1 MATGYKV
8 YCPSTSFST
17 YSGKWMG
24 SVTTWAWEFETYV
37 KVRVQFYTTQK
48 QVRSKVQGTDYF
60 YGSAVLGG
68 QTYDFRIA
76 YLGYPGVNSS
86 YTFEQEVKIP
96 FDSSGKA
103 EFSFAVS
110 VQGAAGTYLQG
121 YSLGGSLSH
130 TFTNQAKPG
139 TLELSPSA
147 KKMGDSVTLAV
158 RGGEG
163 TVRYRIAYAFGALT
177 GLIEEKQMIAEDA
190 ALYETEWIIP
200 DLLEGCPNATGGML
214 TLTCETYRFDTLI
227 GTSQVEREISVFP
240 AAIMDPP
247 GEINI
252 GYDAA
257 FAIERP
263 SERYSITL
271 RYRLLGQEG
280 VIGEGI
286 LEDAYT
292 WAVPLSLGKAMPA
305 TDSETIYIFC
315 DTYHGTALVG
325 SECYSCNA
333 VVHAYNALYKPVI
346 DRLRIRKFV
355 PDAPE
360 TFQGLLLQ
368 NVSRVDLLVDAHSN
382 CSELAA
388 YRFRGFGTEITLA
401 AEGFSGFLGV
411 PVNGY
416 PGDNSISITVTDR
429 RGGTETNYYTLSVL
443 PYSKPRV
450 IPYSLGEITYAAPI
464 CFRSDREG
472 MASGSGSYLR
482 LMAGKLYSE
491 ILSGE
496 GNINGAE
503 LSYRIRKSGEDWPEE
518 FQELL
523 PFGSEE
529 NYVSRNLENAFPDPD
544 ASYQVELRVKDLLGF
559 SHSYLV
565 KVSSRKVNFS
575 LLCAADGAAFGKTA
589 EHPGVVE
596 IAQDM
601 TLWVRGG
608 LKVDGA
614 VWQQLEAVESTNIW
628 ESGYAHGRRSA
639 SGCFYRLEQDSGVS
653 VVFNR
658 AIKWSG
664 SRITVNAEPIP
675 QQNCPPAPVSAI
687 CPAENGFVLATVG
700 TDGYITVDL
709 AWNSK
714 SATQYNWIDG
724 FIQYW
729 KEDI

>member
-17 YSGKWMG
+17 YSGKWTG
-24 SVTTWAWEFETYV
+24 SVTTWAWEYETYV
-37 KVRVQFYTTQK
+37 KVRVQFYTTQN
-48 QVRSKVQGTDYF
+48 QVNSKVQGTDYF
-60 YGSAVLGG
+60 YGSTVLCG

-86 YTFEQEVKIP
+86 DTFEQEVDIP
-96 FDSSGKA
+96 FDSNGKA
-103 EFSFAVS
+103 EFSFVVS

-130 TFTNQAKPG
+130 TFTNQAKAG

-147 KKMGDSVTLAV
+147 QKMGDSATLAV
-158 RGGEG
+158 TGGEG
-163 TVRYRIAYAFGALT
+163 TVRYRIAYTFGTLT

-200 DLLEGCPNATGGML
+200 DLLEGCPNATSGML

-227 GTSQVEREISVFP
+227 GTSQVQREISVFP
-240 AAIMDPP
+240 AATLEPP
-247 GEINI
+247 GEIDI

-263 SERYSITL
+263 SERYSVTL

-292 WAVPLSLGKAMPA
+292 WAVPLALGKAMPA

-325 SECYSCNA
+325 TVGYSCTA
-333 VVHAYNALYKPVI
+333 VVYVYNTLYKPVI

-355 PDAPE
+355 PEASE
-360 TFQGLLLQ
+360 AFQGLLLQ
-368 NVSRVDLLVDAHSN
+368 NVSRADLLVEAHSD
-382 CSELAA
+382 CSELQS
-388 YRFRGFGTEITLA
+388 YRFKGFGTEITLE
-401 AEGFSGFLGV
+401 AEGFSGFLEV

-429 RGGTETNYYTLSVL
+429 RGRTETNYYTLSVL

-450 IPYSLGEITYAAPI
+450 IPYSLGEVTYAVPI

-472 MASGSGSYLR
+472 MASGSGSFLR

-491 ILSGE
+491 ILSE
-496 GNINGAE
+496 GVNINGAE

-518 FQELL
+518 YQELL

-529 NYVSRNLENAFPDPD
+529 NFVSRNLEKAFPDPD

-608 LKVDGA
+608 LKVDGDS
-614 VWQQLEAVESTNIW
+614 WKQLEAVESTSVW
-628 ESGYAHGRRSA
+628 ESGYAHGRRSV
-639 SGCFYRLEQDSGVS
+639 SGCFYRLEQGSRICA
-653 VVFNR
+653 VFNR

-675 QQNCPPAPVSAI
+675 QQDCPPAPVSAI

-729 KEDI
+729 KEEN

>member
-17 YSGKWMG
+17 YSGKWTG
-24 SVTTWAWEFETYV
+24 SVTTWAWEYETYV
-37 KVRVQFYTTQK
+37 KVRVQFYTTQN
-48 QVRSKVQGTDYF
+48 QVNSKVQGTDYF

-86 YTFEQEVKIP
+86 DTFEQEVDIP

-130 TFTNQAKPG
+130 TFTNQAKAG

-147 KKMGDSVTLAV
+147 QKMGDAATLAV
-158 RGGEG
+158 TGGEG
-163 TVRYRIAYAFGALT
+163 TVRYRICYTFGSLS
-177 GLIEEKQMIAEDA
+177 GVIVEKQMLAEDA
-190 ALYETEWIIP
+190 SLLEVSWVIP
-200 DLLEGCPNATGGML
+200 DLLEGCPNAAGGIL
-214 TLTCETYRFDTLI
+214 TLTCETYWFDTLI
-227 GTSQVEREISVFP
+227 GISQVEREISAFP
-240 AAIMDPP
+240 AATLGKP
-247 GEINI
+247 GGMGI
-252 GYDAA
+252 GYDYD
-257 FAIERP
+257 FAIKKP
-263 SERYSITL
+263 SKRYSITL

-280 VIGEGI
+280 VIEEGI

-292 WAVPLSLGKAMPA
+292 WAVPLALGKAMPA

-325 SECYSCNA
+325 TNRYSCTVA
-333 VVHAYNALYKPVI
+333 VYAYMAMYKPVI

-355 PDAPE
+355 PGAPE
-360 TFQGLLLQ
+360 AFQGLLLQ
-368 NVSRVDLLVDAHSN
+368 NVSQADLLVEAHSD
-382 CSELAA
+382 CSELAS
-388 YRFRGFGTEITLA
+388 YRFKGFGTEITLD
-401 AEGFSGFLGV
+401 AEGFTGFLGI
-411 PVNGY
+411 PVSGY

-429 RGGTETNYYTLSVL
+429 RGRTDTNYYTLTVL
-443 PYSKPRV
+443 PYTKPRV
-450 IPYSLGEITYAAPI
+450 IPYSQGEVSYAAPI
-464 CFRSDREG
+464 CYRADREG

-518 FQELL
+518 FQDLL

-614 VWQQLEAVESTNIW
+614 IWQQLEAVESTDVW

-675 QQNCPPAPVSAI
+675 QQDCPPVPVSAI

-729 KEDI
+729 KEEI